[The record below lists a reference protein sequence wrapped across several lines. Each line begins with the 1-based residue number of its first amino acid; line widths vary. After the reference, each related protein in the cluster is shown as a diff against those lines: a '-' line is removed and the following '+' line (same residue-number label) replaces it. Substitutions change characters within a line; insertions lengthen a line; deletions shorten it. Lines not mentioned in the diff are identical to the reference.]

1 MTVRR
6 RDFITLLG
14 GAAAAWP
21 LPARAQ
27 QSGPMRRVGAL
38 FLGTADDSEARAHVA
53 TFQSELERLGWSVGR
68 NIRIDYRYLLEVNP
82 GQQQAV
88 AKEAVA
94 LHPDVIF
101 VQGTPLAAALQR
113 ETREIPI
120 MFVAVSDPVGIGL
133 VESLNKPGGNI
144 TGFQNYEEGIVGKW
158 LAMLKE
164 ISPKITRVALI
175 GVPSILPYFEHG
187 AQPALA
193 ALHIELVPYPIETI
207 ANVERI
213 IESFSQSPD
222 GGLAFL
228 PDPLITVNRDHVVA
242 LAERYRLPA
251 VYANR
256 VMVESGG
263 LMSYDRDLLE
273 MFRRGAT
280 YVDRI
285 LREEKPAGL
294 PVQTPVKYA
303 TTINLKAAKALGL
316 TVPPTMLTLADEVL
330 E

>member
-1 MTVRR
+1 MRR

-27 QSGPMRRVGAL
+27 QSGRMRRVGAL
-38 FLGTADDSEARAHVA
+38 ILGTPDDSEMRARVA
-53 TFQSELERLGWSVGR
+53 AFQSELERLGWSVGR
-68 NIRIDYRYLLEVNP
+68 NIRIDYRYRLDDNP
-82 GQQQAV
+82 GQLQSV
-88 AKEAVA
+88 AKESAG

-120 MFVAVSDPVGIGL
+120 VFVAVSDPVGIGL

-144 TGFQNYEEGIVGKW
+144 TGFLNYEEGIVGKW

-164 ISPKITRVALI
+164 ISPKITRAALI
-175 GVPSILPYFEHG
+175 GPPSILPYFEHG
-187 AQPALA
+187 AQPAAA
-193 ALHIELVPYPIETI
+193 ALHIELVPYPSEVI
-207 ANVERI
+207 ADVERI
-213 IESFSQSPD
+213 MESFSQSSE
-222 GGLAFL
+222 GGLAFI
-228 PDPLITVNRDHVVA
+228 PDPLFTVNRDRVIA

-285 LREEKPAGL
+285 LRGEKPADL

-303 TTINLKAAKALGL
+303 TTINLKAARALGL
-316 TVPPTMLTLADEVL
+316 TVPLTLQAIADEVI

>member
-1 MTVRR
+1 MHR
-6 RDFITLLG
+6 RDFITLLS

-21 LPARAQ
+21 LAARAQ
-27 QSGPMRRVGAL
+27 QSGQMRRVGAL
-38 FLGTADDSEARAHVA
+38 FLGMADDSETRAHVA
-53 TFQSELERLGWSVGR
+53 AFQSELERLGWSVGR
-68 NIRIDYRYLLEVNP
+68 NIRIDYRYLLDVNP
-82 GQQQAV
+82 GQRQAV

-101 VQGTPLAAALQR
+101 VQGTPLAVALQR

-120 MFVAVSDPVGIGL
+120 VFVAVSDPVGIGL

-144 TGFQNYEEGIVGKW
+144 TGFLNYEEGIVGKW

-164 ISPKITRVALI
+164 ISPKLTRVALI
-175 GVPSILPYFEHG
+175 GIPSILPYFEHG
-187 AQPALA
+187 AQPALT
-193 ALHIELVPYPIETI
+193 ALHIELVPCPIETI

-228 PDPLITVNRDHVVA
+228 PDPLFTVNRDHVVA
-242 LAERYRLPA
+242 LVERYRLPA

-285 LREEKPAGL
+285 LREEKPARL

-316 TVPPTMLTLADEVL
+316 TVPLTLQAIADEVI

>member
-1 MTVRR
+1 MNRR
-6 RDFITLLG
+6 NLLSLLG

-21 LPARAQ
+21 AAARAQ
-27 QSGPMRRVGAL
+27 QRERVRRVSAL
-38 FLGTADDSEARAHVA
+38 ILGTAGDSEMRAHVA

-68 NIRIDYRYLLEVNP
+68 NIRIDYGYRLGDNP
-82 GQQQAV
+82 GQFQAV
-88 AKEAVA
+88 AKEAAA

-120 MFVAVSDPVGIGL
+120 VFVAVSDPVGLGL

-144 TGFQNYEEGIVGKW
+144 TGFLNYEEGIVGKW

-175 GVPSILPYFEHG
+175 GAPSVLPYFEHG
-187 AQPALA
+187 AQPAAA
-193 ALHIELVPYPIETI
+193 ALHIELTPCPNETI

-213 IESFSQSPD
+213 MESFSQSSE
-222 GGLAFL
+222 GGLAFI
-228 PDPLITVNRDHVVA
+228 PDPLFTVNRDRVIA

-285 LREEKPAGL
+285 LRGEKPADL

-303 TTINLKAAKALGL
+303 TTINLKTAKTLGL
-316 TVPPTMLTLADEVL
+316 TVPPSLLAISDEVI